1 MGEIMKGN
9 PKKSALE
16 LDVDLIAKLAK
27 PGSVILT
34 RKKTMSSIG
43 IQLVQVSKW
52 SHVLM
57 CLDKGDI
64 IETDSS
70 ENIKIKPIGDA
81 LKGVDEIRLMVPENP
96 ITDLSLLRSAAESL
110 ANSANGSDKFG
121 KTSLATSGILPITSN
136 ISWTMT
142 GSLLAATTVGLA
154 SAPAAVLVAMAVG
167 SGLIRKVD
175 KAFGTRN
182 QLIERMERFYK
193 AVGIRESLVE
203 RLSVEDQR
211 LICSTLVQELFEHS
225 DPALKNTLDKRSIHS
240 RPKDIGNAVEKSERY
255 KITDFKSNDMNSIF
269 KQTFKYNADLEQ
281 IELGNT
287 GKVVAKKDVSIVNMF
302 NPHVDST
309 LSPDIALHVLKGLD
323 RVHEIRFSP
332 GEGAAKLLTDMDFS
346 EPLKQEFNHD
356 THTLEFSEYSETI
369 RIAETNTMM
378 MKRQTL
384 TAENEWVFDV
394 GGQIPEA
401 MLEDAYLKFYAN
413 PELKDL
419 PGEELLKVLTESE
432 AAVLDDN
439 YEPMTP

>member
-1 MGEIMKGN
+1 MEGN
-9 PKKSALE
+9 
-16 LDVDLIAKLAK
+16 
-27 PGSVILT
+27 T
-34 RKKTMSSIG
+34 
-43 IQLVQVSKW
+43 
-52 SHVLM
+52 
-57 CLDKGDI
+57 
-64 IETDSS
+64 
-70 ENIKIKPIGDA
+70 
-81 LKGVDEIRLMVPENP
+81 
-96 ITDLSLLRSAAESL
+96 
-110 ANSANGSDKFG
+110 
-121 KTSLATSGILPITSN
+121 
-136 ISWTMT
+136 
-142 GSLLAATTVGLA
+142 
-154 SAPAAVLVAMAVG
+154 
-167 SGLIRKVD
+167 
-175 KAFGTRN
+175 
-182 QLIERMERFYK
+182 
-193 AVGIRESLVE
+193 
-203 RLSVEDQR
+203 
-211 LICSTLVQELFEHS
+211 
-225 DPALKNTLDKRSIHS
+225 
-240 RPKDIGNAVEKSERY
+240 VEKYVRC
-255 KITDFKSNDMNSIF
+255 SIF
-269 KQTFKYNADLEQ
+269 KPTFKYNADLEQ